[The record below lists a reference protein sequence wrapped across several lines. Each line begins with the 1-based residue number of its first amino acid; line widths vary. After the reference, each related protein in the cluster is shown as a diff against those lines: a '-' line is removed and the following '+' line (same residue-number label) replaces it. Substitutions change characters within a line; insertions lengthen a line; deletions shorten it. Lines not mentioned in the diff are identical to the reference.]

1 MLSASLFGGIILG
14 CLVVALLG
22 ASLVSGML
30 SAGMILGSLVFEL
43 LGASLVASL
52 VAGGTISVS
61 LVGGMVSASLVGGT
75 ISASLVGG
83 MVSASLLL
91 GGMLSASAGG
101 VFSSFTMSSV
111 SLLRLYLLSFTLLLT
126 TCNSA
131 TCLFRAMESFFK
143 LVEACHSCS
152 HVFLELQVISDWF
165 HKLQTKY
172 RRQRWRS
179 LSYHKF
185 TKIIKNT

>member
-1 MLSASLFGGIILG
+1 
-14 CLVVALLG
+14 
-22 ASLVSGML
+22 
-30 SAGMILGSLVFEL
+30 
-43 LGASLVASL
+43 
-52 VAGGTISVS
+52 
-61 LVGGMVSASLVGGT
+61 MVSASLVGGT

-172 RRQRWRS
+172 RR
-179 LSYHKF
+179 
-185 TKIIKNT
+185 